1 MKKTW
6 IMLALLAVSFGAKAG
21 VESNPDLQLATFAGG
36 CFWCMEKPFD
46 AIDGVIS
53 TVSGY
58 TGGHKR
64 KPTYRQVSS
73 GRTGH
78 TEAIQIEFDPSRVTY
93 AQLLKVFWRNIDP
106 LDGGGQFCDRGNQYR
121 PGVFFHDANQ
131 QQAAEQSLVQL
142 KDGALKGKSV
152 EAEITQVTKFY
163 PAEEYHQNY
172 YQKNPVRYKYY
183 RYRCGRD
190 DRLRAVW
197 GAKK

>member
-1 MKKTW
+1 
-6 IMLALLAVSFGAKAG
+6 MLALLAVGFGAKAG
-21 VESNPDLQLATFAGG
+21 TEKNPDLQLATFAGG

-46 AIDGVIS
+46 TVDGVIS

-73 GRTGH
+73 GNTGH
-78 TEAIQIEFDPSRVTY
+78 TEAIQIEFDPSRVSY

-106 LDGGGQFCDRGNQYR
+106 LDGAGQFCDRGSQYR
-121 PGVFFHDANQ
+121 PGVFFHDAAQ
-131 QQAAEQSLVQL
+131 QQAAQQSLEGL
-142 KDGALKGKSV
+142 LGGALKGEAV
-152 EAEITQVTKFY
+152 ETEITQATKFY
-163 PAEEYHQNY
+163 PAEGYHQNY

-190 DRLRAVW
+190 DRLRSVW